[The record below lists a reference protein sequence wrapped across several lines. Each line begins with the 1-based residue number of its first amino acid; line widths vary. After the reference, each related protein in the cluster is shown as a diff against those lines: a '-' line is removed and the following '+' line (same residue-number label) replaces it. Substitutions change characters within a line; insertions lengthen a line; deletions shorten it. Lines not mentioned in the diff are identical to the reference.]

1 MRLLYIN
8 ADLARPRSLPGIR
21 GARLVSDLRALGVEV
36 IAYPMSGNPDAGGP
50 GAREAGLKRLIKS
63 CLPQRWA
70 LLMLDGWLAVKG
82 ARRTVSGALALWRN
96 LRADPPDLVLA
107 RTSDYDR
114 TAWAAAALLGRPLAL
129 ELHHIGGYER
139 RQRGRAESW
148 LSTAAERAGWRR
160 ARALWVISHELA
172 RLIVALGAE
181 PEKVHCIPWGIE
193 DPPTGPWSPRPSDA
207 PVRVVFAGS
216 FYPWHGVDVLLEAFA
231 RAARRAPKLR
241 LTIIGDGLSRVDN
254 ERRARALGIADTTE
268 FTGWL
273 SHAELANRLREAHI
287 GVAPFLPADPFYM
300 RPVKILDYMS
310 AGMAIVASGQGEVER
325 MLEHGRT
332 GWLVR
337 PGDPEALAE
346 ALVMLAANPEMRDQM
361 GRAAQA
367 EAGRLGTPEDTARRV
382 LVMCREVINRE
393 TAPIPAAISPGAGA

>member
-21 GARLVSDLRALGVEV
+21 GARLVSDMRALGAEV
-36 IAYPMSGNPDAGGP
+36 IAYPAFGNPHALDAGSSEG
-50 GAREAGLKRLIKS
+50 GLKRFIKTR
-63 CLPQRWA
+63 LPQRWA
-70 LLMLDGWLAVKG
+70 LLMLDGCLALKG
-82 ARRTVSGALALWRN
+82 TRRTVSGGVAMWRS
-96 LRADPPDLVLA
+96 LRAEPPDLILA

-114 TAWAAAALLGRPLAL
+114 TAWAAAALLGRPLVL

-139 RQRGRAESW
+139 RQRGRADSRFAA
-148 LSTAAERAGWRR
+148 AAERAGWRR
-160 ARALWVISHELA
+160 ADALWVISHELA
-172 RLIVALGAE
+172 RLIVARGAE
-181 PEKVHCIPWGIE
+181 PAKVHCIPWGIE
-193 DPPTGPWSPRPSDA
+193 DPPTGPWQPRPGDD

-216 FYPWHGVDVLLEAFA
+216 FYPWHGIDVLLQAFA
-231 RAARRAPKLR
+231 RAVARVPKLR
-241 LTIIGDGLSRVDN
+241 LTIIGDGISRADN
-254 ERRARALGIADTTE
+254 ERRARALGISDKTE

-273 SHAELANRLREAHI
+273 QHAELAKRLREAHI

-337 PGDPEALAE
+337 PGDPEALGE
-346 ALVMLAANPEMRDQM
+346 ALATLAAHQETRDEL

-367 EAGRLGTPEDTARRV
+367 EAARLGTPEDTARRV
-382 LVMCREVINRE
+382 LEMCRQVLARQ
-393 TAPIPAAISPGAGA
+393 TASMPAAISPGAGA